1 MFIELSN
8 GIVNSSLIE
17 CFVSDKIWFTNGES
31 PMAINHEDYEKLR
44 KALLPKVRA
53 TKADEPKGELTD
65 LFRKINKAVGGSD
78 RIVFSKKLQG
88 HLNAR
93 LKENFTEELLLLAA
107 SNMMKNDFYTGKNDR
122 EWKANA
128 EWLLKDPEH
137 INRFLEE
144 KKKRGMFNG

>member
-1 MFIELSN
+1 MFVKLDRAIINTDS
-8 GIVNSSLIE
+8 IT
-17 CFVSDKIWFTNGES
+17 WFTENAVRFEYGEE
-31 PMAINHEDYEKLR
+31 MITQEDYEKLST
-44 KALLPKVRA
+44 ALLPKARA

-122 EWKANA
+122 GWKANA
-128 EWLLKDPEH
+128 EWLLKDPDH